1 MCIRDRSLS
10 TDYFIV
16 FSSFGDSL
24 NIRHLNS
31 AFFDGNEKKLQKC
44 FDLLS
49 KSYKERFKVY
59 ILIDISN
66 KSPFPDQLRIRSDIF
81 NYSYPV
87 FFL

>member
-1 MCIRDRSLS
+1 M
-10 TDYFIV
+10 
-16 FSSFGDSL
+16 

-81 NYSYPV
+81 KNETSYKIDMPACRLCV
-87 FFL
+87 KISASHRRGLNE